1 MANLSESEKQQLQ
14 SYFSQMSAA
23 QINYQLE
30 SINNMKNWLYNDHYD
45 FYVRV
50 KDKLQEVWDVAKEV
64 AKKVAKGA
72 LIVAG
77 GAAAVAVGVAL
88 SPFYILGKILGAVD

>member
-1 MANLSESEKQQLQ
+1 MDYLSDAERQQLQ
-14 SYFSQMSAA
+14 GYFSQMSAA

-30 SINNMKNWLYNDHYD
+30 SISNMKNWLYCDHYD

-72 LIVAG
+72 LIVAE
-77 GAAAVAVGVAL
+77 GAAVVAVGVAIA
-88 SPFYILGKILGAVD
+88 PFYILGRIFGVVE

>member
-1 MANLSESEKQQLQ
+1 MAYLSEAEKQQLQ
-14 SYFSQMSAA
+14 GYFSQMSAA

-30 SINNMKNWLYNDHYD
+30 SINNMKNWLYCDHYD

-50 KDKLQEVWDVAKEV
+50 KDKLQEVWYVAKEV

-72 LIVAG
+72 LAVAE
-77 GAAAVAVGVAL
+77 GAAVVAVGVAVA
-88 SPFYILGKILGAVD
+88 PFYILGRIFGVVD